1 MLSSTTKKTLS
12 SCMETRG
19 RERNQLMNES
29 VDDGCDGILY
39 PSMLLFRA
47 GHNFSNPKPDSELP
61 EPDIHDH
68 YLG

>member
-1 MLSSTTKKTLS
+1 
-12 SCMETRG
+12 METWG
-19 RERNQLMNES
+19 RERNQFMNES